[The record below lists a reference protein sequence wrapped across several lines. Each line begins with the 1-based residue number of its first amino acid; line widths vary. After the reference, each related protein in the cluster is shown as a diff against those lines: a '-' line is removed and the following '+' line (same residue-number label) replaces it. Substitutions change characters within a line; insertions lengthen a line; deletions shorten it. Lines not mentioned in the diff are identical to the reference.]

1 MTLRTYLRSTH
12 PALLAFDLGRLF
24 VLLSAPLLGLILL
37 RWLAATDVIVAPLH
51 RRLCFNP
58 AYATAGTFYR
68 AFIAATSFLTA
79 AWVLSAG
86 RTFLR
91 VTLTR
96 AGHQMRRRD
105 PESEKMPLPKWPYS
119 RESFGLILGE
129 LQNRDGGRVPS
140 ERAPGLKPRWLVLP
154 ELALYTGVFVT
165 GGIGSGKTAAVA
177 YPALRQ
183 LLGFRRPVRVRRR
196 DSSLIEHDWKFSGL
210 VLDEKGDFTRAAA
223 QYAAEWGR
231 ESDIIRITP
240 GGHWIWNVIYNPNL
254 PTWAVAYQ
262 LGWILK
268 NFNRGA
274 SGGDPFWENA
284 PKELVTEYLGL
295 LDDADG
301 YYTLFDYLE
310 TLIDDSRQDELQR
323 KALQRHAGDPFKT
336 VEINR
341 RWKAIARRRN
351 EMSVN
356 LRGALEACAKA
367 GIDMFR
373 FPELRKTFCPTREEY
388 FELDEATGIQR
399 PRANVF
405 TGFDQVLDYGKI
417 VGLEMPKQV
426 YFDAAVFTQVAL
438 KSQWQDAVLRRE
450 GIGSDGKPLLPPRF
464 GERVGYCPTFLFA
477 DEAQISAT
485 PKDAEFKAVCRSKRA
500 SMWEL
505 TQSHGSI
512 KGAFGPQRVVDAN
525 TYFQNS
531 MTHIYLRQSDIDSM
545 KIIQEETGKK
555 LVQKTSLAITEGG
568 NASELSYVQGGI
580 VHQGIGVS
588 ATKTVA
594 TEEKPF
600 VELDELKGLANNVAV
615 VLASNGDRTLP
626 ASITYLRPLWVF
638 RKHPNLPIE
647 TPWLDWP
654 EDLRATYDLDTIP
667 QELNWRGWDLPGPL
681 EEDAVVAADAQLG
694 RFVQRRLPPAG
705 AATNLALPSPT
716 AAPAAV
722 TSPPNPVPAVVGEL
736 SPPALGLVDPPPT
749 IALEPTP
756 KAQAPIPS
764 LTFDQPA
771 VFASETATAARVA
784 AEALDVERD
793 GSPFHG
799 IPDDEI

>member
-12 PALLAFDLGRLF
+12 PALLAFDLVRVFGLF
-24 VLLSAPLLGLILL
+24 CAPLVGLVLF
-37 RWLAATDVIVAPLH
+37 RWLASTDGVLAPFH
-51 RRLCFNP
+51 RRLWYDA
-58 AYATAGTFYR
+58 AYAGSFYR
-68 AFIAATSFLTA
+68 WFVAATFLLTA
-79 AWVLSAG
+79 AWVLSSV
-86 RTFLR
+86 RTFMR
-91 VTLTR
+91 FTLTR
-96 AGHQMRRRD
+96 TGREVQRRD
-105 PESEKMPLPKWPYS
+105 PEAEKMPLPRWPYA
-119 RESFGLILGE
+119 RDSFALVLGE
-129 LQNRDGGRVPS
+129 LQDRDGSRVPS
-140 ERAPGLKPRWLVLP
+140 ERSPGLKPRWLVLP

-165 GGIGSGKTAAVA
+165 GGIGSGKTSAVA

-183 LLGFRRPVRVRRR
+183 LLGFRRPVRVRRIDR
-196 DSSLIEHDWKFSGL
+196 SIGEEPWSFSGL

-223 QYAAEWGR
+223 QYAEEWGR
-231 ESDIIRITP
+231 AADIIRIAP
-240 GGHWIWNVIYNPNL
+240 GGEWIWNVIYNPNL

-295 LDDADG
+295 LDDAEG

-310 TLIDDSRQDELQR
+310 TLIDDAKQNALHK
-323 KALQRHAGDPFKT
+323 KALARHADDPDK
-336 VEINR
+336 VEEILR
-341 RWKAIARRRN
+341 RWKSIERRRN
-351 EMSVN
+351 EMSVS

-373 FPELRKTFCPTREEY
+373 FPELRRTFCPTREEY
-388 FELDEATGIQR
+388 FEHDDAAGVMR

-417 VGLEMPKQV
+417 VGLEMPKQI
-426 YFDAAVFTQVAL
+426 YFDAAVFVQVSL

-450 GIGSDGKPLLPPRF
+450 GIGSDGKLLLPPRF
-464 GERVGYCPTFLFA
+464 GEKIGYCPTFLFA

-512 KGAFGPQRVVDAN
+512 RGAFGAQKAADAN

-531 MTHIYLRQSDIDSM
+531 MTHIYLRQSDVDSM
-545 KIIQEETGKK
+545 KTIQDEAGKK
-555 LVQKTSLAITEGG
+555 LVQRTSLAITEGG
-568 NASELSYVQGGI
+568 NSSELSYVQGGI

-600 VELDELKGLANNVAV
+600 IEIEELKALPNNVAV
-615 VLASNGDRTLP
+615 VLASNGDRTLS

-638 RKHPNLPIE
+638 RKHPHLPIE

-654 EDLRATYDLDTIP
+654 EDLRASYDLDNIP
-667 QELNWRGWDLPGPL
+667 QELNWEGWEMTDPL
-681 EEDAVVAADAQLG
+681 EETAVVAADERLG
-694 RFVQRRLPPAG
+694 RFVQRPSRASHPPA
-705 AATNLALPSPT
+705 PPT
-716 AAPAAV
+716 AAPVASPADEV
-722 TSPPNPVPAVVGEL
+722 TAPPNLLPPVAGELPRPTPALVAAPAPAAAADAPEPKPRRPYPSVSVDDQPVPPGDLA
-736 SPPALGLVDPPPT
+736 
-749 IALEPTP
+749 I
-756 KAQAPIPS
+756 
-764 LTFDQPA
+764 
-771 VFASETATAARVA
+771 ATARIQAG
-784 AEALDVERD
+784 DVDRD
-793 GSPFHG
+793 GDPFAG
-799 IPDDEI
+799 LPDDEL